1 MQKQMIINASASEEI
16 RVAIIEGDRLV
27 DLDIDNTSRSKQKG
41 NIYKGIVAN
50 VEDSLEA
57 AFIEFGDDKQA
68 FLALSEIRP
77 SLYPPELKG
86 QRRPK
91 ISDVLKRGQEIVV
104 QVTKDEIGN
113 KGAAVTTYL
122 SLPGRYVV
130 LMHSDD
136 SGGGISRKIDD
147 EHARRRARDMLSHIE
162 VPEGM
167 AVIIRT
173 AGMNRPMIDL
183 YRDLKALAKM
193 WEQIDRGA
201 QLGRAP
207 TLLYREPDLVV
218 RTIRDYLGPEI
229 AKVVIDNEDEY
240 EELKSYF
247 EERSPDALDLLEHYT
262 GRQPIFEKFGIE
274 GEIEELFER
283 QVKLPSGGYLVIDQ
297 TEALVAIDVN
307 SGRSTKEVDHEATV
321 YKTNVEA
328 VREIARQLRL
338 RDMGGII
345 VLDLIDMA
353 NRRHDRDV
361 ERALRD
367 AMRDDKARI
376 KVGRISENGTLE
388 ITRQRLRQAHRLVSY
403 TPCAHCA
410 GTGVVRDPKGLA
422 LSALRQLSNRVSKTA
437 QHLARLT
444 VRVPVDVANIINTTK
459 RRELLEMSE
468 EHQCVVDVQADV
480 RLQASEIRYDEERRG
495 RAGLDAA
502 QAVRD
507 PRLAEGERGRRR
519 GRHRR
524 DDNTSAFAGQTIP
537 PPSIG
542 PLPQFLAEDEA
553 ILEADKRA
561 AEEEAR
567 LAELSAEER
576 AAEVGERISDDRPPR
591 REPRAAPAAA
601 EHYDDPFSEALFGAA
616 PAVPLEAAE
625 APAPE
630 GDADAAAAEGERAGR
645 RRRRRRRGRGRGRA
659 GEGEAAA
666 GAEGNESAD
675 EHGDEHDEIEEPEDA
690 ERAAAEG
697 DDDEGRGDDDDGH
710 LREAPA
716 PVEAAAADA
725 RTTRATKRARR
736 PPARPRSGP
745 TASRAAAAAPAA
757 GAADAVAK
765 GRARGPRPR
774 PRRRRRSPSPRRPSR
789 CGTSG
794 GSERAPA
801 ARSAHQRSPGSL
813 LPLSTRVEPVVIEF
827 AAARPAE
834 TWARNSGAT
843 VERSRDG
850 SFWGAPVNVG
860 SSSPRSWRARFLRR
874 CSSCSSGVHSST
886 PEKPSDRLSLPR
898 PDLARP
904 TAPLAARPTCAA
916 PPFP

>member
-1 MQKQMIINASASEEI
+1 MKQMIINANAAEEI
-16 RVAIIEGDRLV
+16 RVAITENDRLV
-27 DLDIDNTSRSKQKG
+27 DLDIDNTSRTKQKG

-57 AFIEFGDDKQA
+57 AFIEFGDEKQA

-147 EHARRRARDMLSHIE
+147 EAARRRARDMLSHIE
-162 VPEGM
+162 VPDGM

-183 YRDLKALAKM
+183 YRDLKALGKM

-229 AKVVIDNEDEY
+229 SKIIIDSEEEH

-247 EERSPDALDLLEHYT
+247 EERSPDALGLLELYQ
-262 GRQPIFEKFGIE
+262 GRQPIFERYGIE
-274 GEIEELFER
+274 GAIEELFER
-283 QVKLPSGGYLVIDQ
+283 QVKLPAGGYLVIDQ

-307 SGRSTKEVDHEATV
+307 SGRSTKEADHEATV
-321 YKTNVEA
+321 YKTNLEA
-328 VREIARQLRL
+328 AREVARQLRL

-345 VLDLIDMA
+345 VVDFIDMA

-388 ITRQRLRQAHRLVSY
+388 ITRQRLRQAHRLVSH
-403 TPCAHCA
+403 TPCPHCE
-410 GTGVVRDPKGLA
+410 GTGVVRDARGLA
-422 LSALRQLSNRVSKTA
+422 VSAMRQLTNRVSKTA

-444 VRVPVDVANIINTTK
+444 VRVPVEVANIINTSK

-468 EHQCVVDVQADV
+468 EHQCLVDVQGDV
-480 RLQASEIRYDEERRG
+480 RMQGSEIRYDEERRG

-507 PRLAEGERGRRR
+507 PRLTDGDRRGRGRGR
-519 GRHRR
+519 GRHR
-524 DDNTSAFAGQTIP
+524 DDSAPAFAGQTIP

-542 PLPQFLAEDEA
+542 PVPVFLADDEA
-553 ILEADKRA
+553 ILEADRKA

-576 AAEVGERISDDRPPR
+576 ERDREQHGAHERPSRDRDDDRPPR
-591 REPRAAPAAA
+591 AVEAAPEPIP
-601 EHYDDPFSEALFGAA
+601 EHFDDPLSEALFGTA
-616 PAVPLEAAE
+616 PAIPLDAAE
-625 APAPE
+625 APAPAQE
-630 GDADAAAAEGERAGR
+630 ATADNGEQKSGR
-645 RRRRRRRGRGRGRA
+645 RRRRRRRRRGGRGA
-659 GEGEAAA
+659 EGEVAA
-666 GAEGNESAD
+666 GAANGVTGEPGEPGDVDDD
-675 EHGDEHDEIEEPEDA
+675 E
-690 ERAAAEG
+690 EG
-697 DDDEGRGDDDDGH
+697 DDEGAEAEGAAVAADV
-710 LREAPA
+710 APA
-716 PVEAAAADA
+716 TEPTVEAAAEPLAAAAAEPAPEADA
-725 RTTRATKRARR
+725 EEADDDDAEDADEAAEAAPEGDAAAPRKRRRSRRGGRGRRR
-736 PPARPRSGP
+736 PAGD
-745 TASRAAAAAPAA
+745 AAAAPADGPA
-757 GAADAVAK
+757 PQTQDA
-765 GRARGPRPR
+765 
-774 PRRRRRSPSPRRPSR
+774 
-789 CGTSG
+789 
-794 GSERAPA
+794 
-801 ARSAHQRSPGSL
+801 
-813 LPLSTRVEPVVIEF
+813 
-827 AAARPAE
+827 
-834 TWARNSGAT
+834 
-843 VERSRDG
+843 
-850 SFWGAPVNVG
+850 
-860 SSSPRSWRARFLRR
+860 
-874 CSSCSSGVHSST
+874 
-886 PEKPSDRLSLPR
+886 
-898 PDLARP
+898 
-904 TAPLAARPTCAA
+904 
-916 PPFP
+916 